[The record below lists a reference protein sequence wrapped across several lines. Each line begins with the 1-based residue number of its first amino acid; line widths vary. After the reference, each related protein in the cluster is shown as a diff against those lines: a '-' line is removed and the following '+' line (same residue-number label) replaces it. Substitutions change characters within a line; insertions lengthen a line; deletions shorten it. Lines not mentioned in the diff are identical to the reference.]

1 MRVVFIF
8 LRGWCVFIGLR
19 AETVLKQW
27 HNQDTALTFNSRGWA
42 WHWTICLEP
51 ESSWG
56 FSVHRL
62 SEVTQ
67 IHSGGFFNP
76 GRCVRADAFWAV
88 VWQRRRSFIIHRRWL
103 CMCIMCTH
111 VPVSCQHPTVQE
123 RFMCEAWACGCTVST
138 LPDTSWP
145 VVSLRQA
152 ATGFCQGQTAGV
164 VLTSSVMSPLW
175 NSNTCDN
182 LEDRSVTR
190 WALVRMSLGTN
201 EGRMC
206 AQMDRQGKWRDGVS
220 VTLL

>member
-1 MRVVFIF
+1 M
-8 LRGWCVFIGLR
+8 
-19 AETVLKQW
+19 
-27 HNQDTALTFNSRGWA
+27 
-42 WHWTICLEP
+42 ICLEP

-88 VWQRRRSFIIHRRWL
+88 VRQRRRSFIIHRRWW
-103 CMCIMCTH
+103 CVCIMCMH

-152 ATGFCQGQTAGV
+152 ASDFCQGQTAGV

-201 EGRMC
+201 EGKMC
-206 AQMDRQGKWRDGVS
+206 ARMDRQGKQRDGVIS
-220 VTLL
+220 HFCYIIVMETFKCTYWCFYSILP